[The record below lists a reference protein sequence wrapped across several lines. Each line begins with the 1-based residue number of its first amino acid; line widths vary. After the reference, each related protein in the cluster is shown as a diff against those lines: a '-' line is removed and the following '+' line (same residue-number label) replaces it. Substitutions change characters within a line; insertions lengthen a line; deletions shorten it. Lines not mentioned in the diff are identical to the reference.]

1 MPLAGIQRT
10 RRFAASGK
18 ARMRCRHRVDSTST
32 RLALVVAEM
41 ADGNPA
47 TNMAKKK
54 GLVFGP
60 DTRCSLDGAA
70 RVGLGELK
78 SSACGTRERVEPR
91 IQTGQLGNRLAVC

>member
-54 GLVFGP
+54 RSGFWARHEMLARW
-60 DTRCSLDGAA
+60 RCSRGS
-70 RVGLGELK
+70 GGIK
-78 SSACGTRERVEPR
+78 
-91 IQTGQLGNRLAVC
+91 I